1 MVLTLRGRCA
11 VFRPSPLE
19 ILLVVVA
26 LLLLFG
32 AKRIPDIARSLGQA
46 LTEFKKGIRD
56 GMDDSTGDQ
65 SGSGPAPGGS

>member
-1 MVLTLRGRCA
+1 M
-11 VFRPSPLE
+11 FRPSPLE

-46 LTEFKKGIRD
+46 LKEFKKGIRD

-65 SGSGPAPGGS
+65 GGGPAPGGS